1 MNDILVFITATINSG
16 KTQCVKR
23 SNPDIR
29 RKDYL
34 RGLRS
39 WLTSGCKADILFCE
53 NSGADISDFREAA
66 SHSPFS
72 GSVRCL
78 SFSGN
83 SGAEKFG
90 KGYGEIEML
99 KYAFVACPDLSQYRY
114 IVKASGR
121 YEYFNAGDVINKISA
136 STADLICD
144 IHANLTYG
152 DTRTAAFTPEIAL
165 KYIIPFQEELD
176 ENRGIIIEHLM
187 ARCLHRTII
196 SGGSWAPLPCTPYC
210 DGISGSWNTPQR
222 STALYRL
229 KQDIKRRIAKWIYR
243 V

>member
-1 MNDILVFITATINSG
+1 MHDILVFITATINAG
-16 KTQCVKR
+16 NTPCVKR
-23 SNPDIR
+23 IDPDVR
-29 RKDYL
+29 RRDYL
-34 RGLRS
+34 RGLHS
-39 WLTSGCKADILFCE
+39 WLTPDCKADILLCE
-53 NSGADISDFREAA
+53 NSGADVSDFQEAA
-66 SHSPFS
+66 LSRPFS

-99 KYAFVACPDLSQYRY
+99 KYAFDAYPEMSNYRY
-114 IVKASGR
+114 ILKVSGR
-121 YEYFNAGDVINKISA
+121 YKYLNASEVIKRISA
-136 STADLICD
+136 STADLVCD

-165 KYIIPFQEELD
+165 KYMLPFQDELD
-176 ENRGIIIEHLM
+176 ENRGIIVEHLM

-196 SGGSWAPLPCTPYC
+196 GGGSWAPLPCTPYC

-222 STALYRL
+222 STAIYRL